1 MSAALQVDTVLS
13 RQREAANTDPDMQ
26 KRYLYALLFG
36 IPGLFVTALLT
47 AVLLGA
53 AAGFLWLFVF
63 GDSPWP
69 EATQTLF
76 PAAGLIVFLIAWVGI
91 IAWGYRFGIGQEDG
105 RPIDRRHL
113 LIAAGAILLPIVIV
127 ILHQYRV
134 GNLGPP
140 SDGERCSDYCRE
152 QGYAASGMPARDSG
166 DRSCICYD
174 GRGREALTVPLSTID
189 R

>member
-1 MSAALQVDTVLS
+1 
-13 RQREAANTDPDMQ
+13 MQ
-26 KRYLYALLFG
+26 KRYLYAILFG
-36 IPGLFVTALLT
+36 IPGFFVTALLT

-69 EATQTLF
+69 ETTQTLL
-76 PAAGLIVFLIAWVGI
+76 PVAALAVFLAIWAGVVI
-91 IAWGYRFGIGQEDG
+91 RGYRYGKGREDG
-105 RPIDRRHL
+105 RPVERRHL
-113 LIAAGAILLPIVIV
+113 LIAAGATLMPIVIV

-140 SDGERCSDYCRE
+140 SDGERCRDYCKE
-152 QGYAASGMPARDSG
+152 QGYAQSGMPARDSG

-174 GRGREALTVPLSTID
+174 KKGREVLKEPLD
-189 R
+189 ELPAGR